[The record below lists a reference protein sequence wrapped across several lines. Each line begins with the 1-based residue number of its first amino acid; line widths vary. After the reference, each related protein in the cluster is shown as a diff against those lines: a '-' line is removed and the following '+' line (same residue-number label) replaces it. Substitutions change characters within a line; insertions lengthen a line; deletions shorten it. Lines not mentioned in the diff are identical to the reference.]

1 MLGSGKIVSGS
12 LIGILPGIIAV
23 TALTTGSEWFSYG
36 VTMLFIP
43 GTIRGTESVTLVLF
57 WCSMDGP

>member
-1 MLGSGKIVSGS
+1 MFFGS
-12 LIGILPGIIAV
+12 LIAILPDIIAV
-23 TALTTGSEWFSYG
+23 TTVTTGSEWFSYS

-43 GTIRGTESVTLVLF
+43 GTIRGAESVTLVLF

>member
-1 MLGSGKIVSGS
+1 MLGSGKNVSGS

-23 TALTTGSEWFSYG
+23 TATGSEWFSYS

-43 GTIRGTESVTLVLF
+43 GTIRGAESVTLVLF